1 MSALSCFS
9 KILERIMYNR
19 LQQYL
24 NGNTILYPKQFAFQ
38 TGHSTEH
45 DIVELVDQ
53 ILGSFKYDKNTL
65 GVLIDLSKALYTFK

>member
-1 MSALSCFS
+1 
-9 KILERIMYNR
+9 MYNR

-65 GVLIDLSKALYTFK
+65 GV

>member
-65 GVLIDLSKALYTFK
+65 GVLIDLPKAFHTFR